1 MARKDD
7 RLHVAPLGEYYDD
20 ILKVDSWINARPI
33 SSQANSLLCV
43 KLQER
48 EERIR
53 ARIEYLAAKR
63 GISGK
68 ELWNQILKGDAKKL
82 EPEEI
87 TEVSE

>member
-53 ARIEYLAAKR
+53 SRIEYLAAKR